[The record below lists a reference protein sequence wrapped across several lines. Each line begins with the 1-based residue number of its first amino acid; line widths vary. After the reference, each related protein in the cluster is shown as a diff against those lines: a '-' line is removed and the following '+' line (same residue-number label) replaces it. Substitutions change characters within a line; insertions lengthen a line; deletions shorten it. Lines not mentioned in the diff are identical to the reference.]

1 VHNSINSSRKLG
13 INMVK
18 FMGKYDIRELVLAT
32 HRKSW
37 LTHDTSSR
45 RTAKM
50 EIPVLMEL

>member
-1 VHNSINSSRKLG
+1 
-13 INMVK
+13 MVK

>member
-1 VHNSINSSRKLG
+1 
-13 INMVK
+13 MVK

-32 HRKSW
+32 NRKSW
-37 LTHDTSSR
+37 LAHDTSS